1 MDDVEPVVFEWVE
14 EFAQRL
20 GVDAPS
26 RGEMAALLD
35 LAGVAAR
42 ASARQAAPIA
52 CWLAAKAGVDPADAI
67 AVARRPQGSP

>member
-1 MDDVEPVVFEWVE
+1 V
-14 EFAQRL
+14 
-20 GVDAPS
+20 GAPS

-52 CWLAAKAGVDPADAI
+52 CWLVAKAGVDPADAI